1 MGHPEIHDAACLA
14 KHESRTC
21 FFSEIRTLGHF
32 YCFTGGLSAGK
43 VALSADAA
51 LPRREKGEHRC

>member
-1 MGHPEIHDAACLA
+1 MNREL
-14 KHESRTC
+14 R
-21 FFSEIRTLGHF
+21 FFLEIRTRGHF

-51 LPRREKGEHRC
+51 LPRLEKGEHRC